1 MRYSRSIGF
10 RGFEMRAGTL
20 RHKVTIQ
27 RLDGTLDAAGVENQ
41 TWVDVATVR
50 AAIEPLRGDERFT
63 AQQEVAQVTTRI
75 RMRFLKDSVVAKMR
89 VQFIDLAQD
98 PDLTRLYDILAV
110 INVGQR
116 DREMHLMCK
125 ETV

>member
-1 MRYSRSIGF
+1 M
-10 RGFEMRAGTL
+10 
-20 RHKVTIQ
+20 TIQ
-27 RLDGTLDAAGVENQ
+27 KLDGTLDAAGVENQ

>member
-1 MRYSRSIGF
+1 
-10 RGFEMRAGTL
+10 MRAGAL
-20 RHKVTIQ
+20 RHKATIQ
-27 RLDGTLDAAGVENQ
+27 KLDGTLDAAGQENQ
-41 TWVDVATVR
+41 TWVDVAITW

-75 RMRFLKDSVVAKMR
+75 RMRFIPLRIVPKMR
-89 VQFIDLAQD
+89 VKFINLALD
-98 PDLTRLYDILAV
+98 PDLTELYDILAV

-116 DREMHLMCK
+116 NRELQLMCK

>member
-1 MRYSRSIGF
+1 
-10 RGFEMRAGTL
+10 MRAGTL

-27 RLDGTLDAAGVENQ
+27 KLDGTLDAAGQENQ
-41 TWVDVATVR
+41 TWVDVVQAW

-75 RMRFLKDSVVAKMR
+75 RTRFLDLGLDPVGVRPKMR
-89 VQFIDLAQD
+89 VKFIDLAQN

-116 DREMHLMCK
+116 DRETHLMCK

>member
-1 MRYSRSIGF
+1 M
-10 RGFEMRAGTL
+10 
-20 RHKVTIQ
+20 TIQ
-27 RLDGTLDAAGVENQ
+27 KLDGTLDAAGVENQ

-75 RMRFLKDSVVAKMR
+75 RTRFLAGVVAKMR

-98 PDLTRLYDILAV
+98 PDLTRLYDILSV

>member
-27 RLDGTLDAAGVENQ
+27 KLDGTLDAAGVENQ

-75 RMRFLKDSVVAKMR
+75 RTRFLAGVVAKMQ
-89 VQFIDLAQD
+89 VEFIDLAQD
-98 PDLTRLYDILAV
+98 PDLTRLYDILSV

>member
-1 MRYSRSIGF
+1 
-10 RGFEMRAGTL
+10 MRAGTL
-20 RHKVTIQ
+20 RHKATIQ
-27 RLDGTLDAAGVENQ
+27 KLDGTLDALGQENQ
-41 TWVDVATVR
+41 TWVDVALTW

-75 RMRFLKDSVVAKMR
+75 KMRFIPGIVAKMR
-89 VQFIDLAQD
+89 VKFIDLAEE
-98 PDLTRLYDILAV
+98 PDFSRFYDILAV

-116 DREMHLMCK
+116 NRELHLMCM